1 MKIDHKNQDEDEL
14 LYRGL
19 ILNNLSNCLNDL
31 FIFIKSSKEIWMSP
45 EYKYNTKK
53 KDVDKFLIMKYF
65 EFSMIDNVSA
75 MDQAHELQVLISKL
89 MDLKVKV
96 PEALQ
101 VVRIIEKLPTNWN
114 DYRKKLLHT

>member
-1 MKIDHKNQDEDEL
+1 
-14 LYRGL
+14 
-19 ILNNLSNCLNDL
+19 
-31 FIFIKSSKEIWMSP
+31 
-45 EYKYNTKK
+45 
-53 KDVDKFLIMKYF
+53 
-65 EFSMIDNVSA
+65 MIDNVSA